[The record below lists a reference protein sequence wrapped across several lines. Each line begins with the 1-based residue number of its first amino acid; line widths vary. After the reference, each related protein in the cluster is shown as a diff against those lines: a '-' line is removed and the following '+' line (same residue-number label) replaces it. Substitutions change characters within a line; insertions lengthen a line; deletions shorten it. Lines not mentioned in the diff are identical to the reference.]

1 MFLLSINFTASANT
15 FKSSNFH
22 HSFFTKSLL
31 LLFSLS
37 SSLVASLFFL
47 TSVSMMEKVV
57 YYLFLF
63 PFVSKTL
70 TRKTIHD
77 LHSNFKLH
85 PLDSFISVFVTRI
98 PFFSSTLHL
107 CFCSFTQSSLKNFQG
122 FPSTWSILN
131 NLLFEET
138 LIRGKKREER
148 EREGSYREEW
158 ENGQTNVKLLFRNN
172 YSLFFNLFTFM
183 PFPCIVLSTWMF
195 SLFYT
200 IQV

>member
-1 MFLLSINFTASANT
+1 MNFNGRQPKEELRLSSELRYGLYHKVRKKKTFLVPLF
-15 FKSSNFH
+15 
-22 HSFFTKSLL
+22 LVW
-31 LLFSLS
+31 LLFLIKSFPLITIQVIRVLAFHQFYCFCKYIQVIQLS
-37 SSLVASLFFL
+37 SQFFYEIVTFPIFTLFEFSRLSFFL

-122 FPSTWSILN
+122 FPST
-131 NLLFEET
+131 
-138 LIRGKKREER
+138 
-148 EREGSYREEW
+148 
-158 ENGQTNVKLLFRNN
+158 
-172 YSLFFNLFTFM
+172 
-183 PFPCIVLSTWMF
+183 
-195 SLFYT
+195 
-200 IQV
+200 